1 MPTTKIFAVFYTEQI
16 YYLPQ
21 FLPVANELQKRN
33 LKYLFVFKESAKRD
47 IFNQNEDIINIC
59 KKESIPYQIG
69 TKGLENTEIE
79 YLISGNSLPST
90 DISYKK
96 SVFIAHGIGTKTGN
110 FSEDKN
116 IYDIRFVEGEF
127 RLKKLKE
134 LYPQSK
140 TLLNNVGF
148 SKLDSVLALTEKE
161 IINLKK
167 EYGLD
172 PKKKT
177 ILYAPTFYPSSI
189 ENMGNKFPEEFSDYN
204 IIVKAH
210 HYTYLRKRYKAQRK
224 KLNKWKKYS
233 NVYFAEF
240 EDYNISPF
248 YAISDILISD
258 ESSVVFEFAALDKPV
273 ILNRFIKLRLSYRL
287 FGKHKLK
294 KRMESSMDQFRN
306 IGENVNKYKDLKKVV
321 DTEIQNP
328 ERYKARRAECT
339 YEIIGPVDGKV
350 SVRMVNILE
359 QESALYS

>member
-1 MPTTKIFAVFYTEQI
+1 MSTTKIFAVFYTEQI

-21 FLPVANELQKRN
+21 FIPVAEELKKRK
-33 LKYLFVFKESAKRD
+33 LEYLFIIKESGKRD
-47 IFNQNEDIINIC
+47 IFNQNEDIIRIC
-59 KKESIPYQIG
+59 EKEDIPYQIG
-69 TKGLENTEIE
+69 TSNLEDKDIQ
-79 YLISGNSLPST
+79 YLISGNTIPSV

-96 SVFIAHGIGTKTGN
+96 SVLIAHGIGTKTGN

-116 IYDIRFVEGEF
+116 LYDIRFVEGEF
-127 RLKKLKE
+127 RLNKLNE
-134 LYPQSK
+134 LYPESS
-140 TLLNNVGF
+140 TLLDNVGF
-148 SKLDSVLALTEKE
+148 SKLDTVLAYTDKDILDLKE
-161 IINLKK
+161 Q
-167 EYGLD
+167 YGLN
-172 PKKKT
+172 PQKKT

-189 ENMGNKFPEEFSDYN
+189 EKMSDKFPEEFSEYN

-210 HYTYLRKRYKAQRK
+210 HYTYLRKRYKGQRK

-287 FGKHKLK
+287 FGKYKLK

-306 IGENVNKYKDLKKVV
+306 IGENVNKYKHLKKVV

-328 ERYKARRAECT
+328 EKHKIRRTECT
-339 YEIIGPVDGKV
+339 HQIIGPVDGKV
-350 SVRMVNILE
+350 SIRMVDILE
-359 QESALYS
+359 REEKPNI